1 MPSYTESKTP
11 GLNGNPIM
19 PKNST
24 DMSQHAYIDAKK
36 PKPLLGRPI
45 IIEAATPI
53 PVMTYTGATYY
64 FNGPTQF
71 NIDAVAN
78 IKESIKKQM

>member
-19 PKNST
+19 PKS
-24 DMSQHAYIDAKK
+24 DQSQQLYDAKK
-36 PKPLLGRPI
+36 PKPLVGRPI
-45 IIEAATPI
+45 ILETPPGI
-53 PVMTYTGATYY
+53 PVIGYGATYY
-64 FNGPTQF
+64 FNGPGQF
-71 NIDAVAN
+71 SIDAIAN